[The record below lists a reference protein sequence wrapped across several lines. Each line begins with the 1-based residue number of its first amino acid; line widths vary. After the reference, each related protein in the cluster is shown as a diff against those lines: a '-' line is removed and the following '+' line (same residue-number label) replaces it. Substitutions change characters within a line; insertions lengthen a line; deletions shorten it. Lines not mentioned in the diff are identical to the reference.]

1 MKAAIAST
9 ATAETVV
16 LAVAAAVDSAAATA
30 TAVRAAKAAV
40 VVAVIAAETAATA
53 ARAAKVETVT
63 AVLARRAVKA
73 AAVVRAAATAK
84 AVAVAIRRSDVT
96 IRGGLRAALFV
107 AAAIALIVAL
117 VWVWRLTRGGGAID
131 FYQYYAHARI
141 AGRQYPRDLYDP
153 MAQRE
158 LGEELYARAVDGGSA
173 VHIGDATLRRGL
185 DSTATPLLYTLFGW
199 LPKHYELGLELFRI
213 LLILAF
219 AGGTLLLA
227 RAARIPWTLTLLLT
241 AALVRWFEPLHFD
254 VWVGN
259 VGGFQVLGLALFL
272 AMTRRWPA
280 AAAAILTLTIGFKP
294 NIVPIVILVVVTR
307 IADRDFARLRREAIA
322 GAAAAMCGFLA
333 STLFYRSW
341 DVWLDWLGA
350 ARDFYTRLPGRE
362 WNNIAPALPFY
373 QRYGTDASTWLT
385 LPLLLIA
392 IALVLRKRHDGL
404 AVALGIAVYL
414 LTAPTV
420 WGQYLVLLVPAAFG
434 LVMAMQK
441 NDGRRAHT
449 RRPPVLRGL

>member
-1 MKAAIAST
+1 M
-9 ATAETVV
+9 
-16 LAVAAAVDSAAATA
+16 
-30 TAVRAAKAAV
+30 RA
-40 VVAVIAAETAATA
+40 
-53 ARAAKVETVT
+53 
-63 AVLARRAVKA
+63 
-73 AAVVRAAATAK
+73 AAATAK

-107 AAAIALIVAL
+107 AAAIALAAAM
-117 VWVWRLTRGGGAID
+117 VWLWQHSRGGGAID

-141 AGRQYPRDLYDP
+141 AGRQEPPDLYDP

-158 LGEELYARAVDGGSA
+158 LGEELYARALARGSP
-173 VHIGDATLRRGL
+173 VHVGDATLRRGL

-199 LPKHYELGLELFRI
+199 LPEHYELGLEIFRI
-213 LLILAF
+213 LLIAAF

-227 RAARIPWTLTLLLT
+227 RAARIPWTLALLLT
-241 AALVRWFEPLHFD
+241 AALVRWLEPLHLD

-294 NIVPIVILVVVTR
+294 NIVPVAILLVVVR
-307 IADRDFARLRREAIA
+307 LANRDFARLRREAFA
-322 GAAAAMCGFLA
+322 GALAALGGFLA
-333 STLFYRSW
+333 SSLFYRSW

-350 ARDFYTRLPGRE
+350 ARDFYSRLPGRE
-362 WNNIAPALPFY
+362 WNNVAPALPFY
-373 QRYGTDASTWLT
+373 ERYGTDASTWLT

-392 IALVLRKRHDGL
+392 AGIVLRKRYDGL

-414 LTAPTV
+414 LSAPTV
-420 WGQYLVLLVPAAFG
+420 WAQYLVLLVPAALALG
-434 LVMAMQK
+434 VRQ
-441 NDGRRAHT
+441 R
-449 RRPPVLRGL
+449 

>member
-1 MKAAIAST
+1 M
-9 ATAETVV
+9 ATAEIVV
-16 LAVAAAVDSAAATA
+16 AEAATAVASAAATA
-30 TAVRAAKAAV
+30 TAVRVAKAAAAV
-40 VVAVIAAETAATA
+40 VVAVIAVETAATA
-53 ARAAKVETVT
+53 ARAAMVETVT

-141 AGRQYPRDLYDP
+141 AGRQYPPDLYDP

-158 LGEELYARAVDGGSA
+158 LGEELYARAVDSGSL
-173 VHIGDATLRRGL
+173 VHIADATLRRGL

-199 LPKHYELGLELFRI
+199 LPKNYELGLELFRI
-213 LLILAF
+213 LLIAAF
-219 AGGTLLLA
+219 AGGTILLA
-227 RAARIPWTLTLLLT
+227 RTARIPWTLALLLT
-241 AALVRWFEPLHFD
+241 AALLRWFEPLHFD

-259 VGGFQVLGLALFL
+259 VGGFQLLGLALFL
-272 AMTRRWPA
+272 AMSQRWPA
-280 AAAAILTLTIGFKP
+280 TAAAILTLTIGFKP
-294 NIVPIVILVVVTR
+294 NIVPIVILLVVAR
-307 IADRDFARLRREAIA
+307 IADRDFARLRREALA
-322 GAAAAMCGFLA
+322 GAAAAVSGFLA
-333 STLFYRSW
+333 SSLFYRSW

-350 ARDFYTRLPGRE
+350 ARDFYSRLPGRE

-385 LPLLLIA
+385 LPLLLLA
-392 IALVLRKRHDGL
+392 IVLVLWKRHDGL

-420 WGQYLVLLVPAAFG
+420 WGQYLVLLVPAALG
-434 LVMAMQK
+434 MVMAVRK
-441 NDGRRAHT
+441 
-449 RRPPVLRGL
+449 